1 MASIQIPDEKATP
14 KELLRYIS
22 SIYFRRSLI
31 ALQQMCLDTER
42 KTTEEIRQV
51 SREDISDLEL
61 KQLMRPR
68 EKDKDRTFRNK
79 TIQQVIDNA
88 KVIKT
93 PTQVIDKAKVINTPT
108 FVEIDKAEWTV
119 CVNFYKHDGS
129 RHGPGVVSHKDGTF
143 YSDPFFSWMEEICS
157 FIIWHR
163 PFMGL
168 ELLFPTSVFLLM
180 KIFSGKIYKRATQLT
195 LPLEP
200 DHLLVKNFLSL
211 METEA
216 GGDPTLP
223 NYPAVAE
230 KPIATEKGAVN

>member
-14 KELLRYIS
+14 KELLEYIS
-22 SIYFRRSLI
+22 SIYYRQSLI

-68 EKDKDRTFRNK
+68 EKDNNRTFRNK
-79 TIQQVIDNA
+79 TIQQVIDNAKVIKTPAQVIDKA

-129 RHGPGVVSHKDGTF
+129 R
-143 YSDPFFSWMEEICS
+143 
-157 FIIWHR
+157 
-163 PFMGL
+163 
-168 ELLFPTSVFLLM
+168 
-180 KIFSGKIYKRATQLT
+180 
-195 LPLEP
+195 
-200 DHLLVKNFLSL
+200 
-211 METEA
+211 
-216 GGDPTLP
+216 
-223 NYPAVAE
+223 
-230 KPIATEKGAVN
+230 